1 VADLNHVVWI
11 SHKDGERCAGC
22 AAELAR
28 GDFVQVHR
36 EQGVRCLNCVGL
48 GGLEFLPSG
57 DAALTRR
64 AAAGSARHAVV
75 VKFSRAR
82 KRNERQGVLVEESA
96 LAKAREECAKDAAKR
111 ERVREKRRGRDL
123 IADEE
128 YRREFERC
136 ILKLFPSCPAQEAKT
151 IAEHACRKHSG
162 RVGRSAA
169 AKEFASKAIELAV
182 RAHVRHVHTEY
193 DDLMARELDRFEARA
208 EVRDGVVRMLE
219 KWRAPVTSADT
230 ARK

>member
-1 VADLNHVVWI
+1 VEDHNQVVWI

-36 EQGVRCLNCVGL
+36 ENGIRCLNCVGL
-48 GGLEFLPSG
+48 GGLVFLPSG
-57 DAALTRR
+57 GAALTRR
-64 AAAGSARHAVV
+64 SIDGSARHAVV

-96 LAKAREECAKDAAKR
+96 LAMARERCATDAVER
-111 ERVREKRRGRDL
+111 EKACEKRRRRGL
-123 IADEE
+123 IADED
-128 YRREFERC
+128 YRREFERRL
-136 ILKLFPSCPAQEAKT
+136 LKLFPSCPAEEART

-169 AKEFASKAIELAV
+169 AKEFAAKAIELAV

-193 DDLMARELDRFEARA
+193 DDLMAQELDRFEARA
-208 EVRDGVVRMLE
+208 EVRDGVERVLE

-230 ARK
+230 AHS